1 MDLTSAQRKVA
12 FAVIVLAL
20 AGLGAFL
27 LWPRSS
33 AAPTQAAPRPTA
45 HTAAPTPA
53 SARVTPTAAGSP
65 SASGQAANIYHW
77 LPFTQADLTEAAGVV
92 RQFSADYATYSYTE
106 NADRYVGRMRG
117 LITPALAAT
126 LARSYATPG
135 VAQART
141 RQKQT
146 ATGSGV
152 ITSLRAFGASSLTFL
167 VTLSQ
172 KTYTTQRAG
181 KTTAHVAR
189 GDYAV
194 TITRSG
200 SGWQVDDIQLASAG
214 NS

>member
-1 MDLTSAQRKVA
+1 MDLTSAQRKLA

-20 AGLGAFL
+20 AALGAFL

-33 AAPTQAAPRPTA
+33 PAPSRAAPGPTTHGVA
-45 HTAAPTPA
+45 STPA
-53 SARVTPTAAGSP
+53 PGPVSPAAGSP
-65 SASGQAANIYHW
+65 AASGPAANIYQW
-77 LPFTQADLTEAAGVV
+77 LPFTQADLTEAARVV

-106 NADRYVGRMRG
+106 SADRYVGRMRG
-117 LITPALAAT
+117 LVTPTLAAS

-135 VAQART
+135 VAQARS

-152 ITSLRAFGASSLTFL
+152 ITALRAFGASSLTFL

-172 KTYTTQRAG
+172 KTFTTQQAG
-181 KTTAHVAR
+181 KTTAHKASN
-189 GDYAV
+189 DYAI

-200 SGWQVDDIQLASAG
+200 SGWQVNDIQLASAG

>member
-20 AGLGAFL
+20 AALGAFL

-45 HTAAPTPA
+45 HTAAPTP
-53 SARVTPTAAGSP
+53 VQTGITPTAAGSP
-65 SASGQAANIYHW
+65 PASGQAVNIYQW
-77 LPFTQADLTEAAGVV
+77 LPFTRADLTEAAGVV

-126 LARSYATPG
+126 LARSYSTPG
-135 VAQART
+135 VVQART

-146 ATGSGV
+146 ATGSGA
-152 ITSLRAFGASSLTFL
+152 ITSLRAYGASSLTFL
-167 VTLSQ
+167 VTLRQ

-181 KTTAHVAR
+181 KTTAHVAS
-189 GDYAV
+189 GDYAI

>member
-1 MDLTSAQRKVA
+1 MDLTSAQRKLA

-33 AAPTQAAPRPTA
+33 PAPSQAAPGPTTHGVA
-45 HTAAPTPA
+45 STPA
-53 SARVTPTAAGSP
+53 GPVSPAAAGSP
-65 SASGQAANIYHW
+65 AASGPAANIYQW
-77 LPFTQADLTEAAGVV
+77 LPFTEADLTEAAGVV

-106 NADRYVGRMRG
+106 SPDRYVGRMRG
-117 LITPALAAT
+117 LVTPALAAS

-152 ITSLRAFGASSLTFL
+152 ITALRAFGASSLTFL

-172 KTYTTQRAG
+172 RTFTTQQTG
-181 KTTAHVAR
+181 KTAAHKASN
-189 GDYAV
+189 DYAI

-200 SGWQVDDIQLASAG
+200 SGWQVNDIQLASAG

>member
-1 MDLTSAQRKVA
+1 MDLTSAQRKLA

-27 LWPRSS
+27 LWSRSS
-33 AAPTQAAPRPTA
+33 PAPSQAAPEPTTHA
-45 HTAAPTPA
+45 QASTPA
-53 SARVTPTAAGSP
+53 PGQVSPAAASP
-65 SASGQAANIYHW
+65 AASGPAANIYQW
-77 LPFTQADLTEAAGVV
+77 LPFTQADLTKAAGVV

-106 NADRYVGRMRG
+106 SADRYVGRMRD
-117 LITPALAAT
+117 LVTPTLAAS

-135 VAQART
+135 VARART
-141 RQKQT
+141 QQKQT

-152 ITSLRAFGASSLTFL
+152 ITALRAYGPSSLTFL

-172 KTYTTQRAG
+172 KTYTTQQTG
-181 KTTAHVAR
+181 KTTAHKASS
-189 GDYAV
+189 DYAI

-200 SGWQVDDIQLASAG
+200 SGWQVNDIQLASAG

>member
-33 AAPTQAAPRPTA
+33 AAPIQAAPRPTA

-53 SARVTPTAAGSP
+53 PTGITPPAAGSP
-65 SASGQAANIYHW
+65 AASGPAANIYQW
-77 LPFTQADLTEAAGVV
+77 LPFTQADLTEAARVV

-106 NADRYVGRMRG
+106 SADRYVGRMRG
-117 LITPALAAT
+117 LVTPALAAS

-152 ITSLRAFGASSLTFL
+152 ITALRAFGASSVTFL

-172 KTYTTQRAG
+172 KTFTTQQAG
-181 KTTAHVAR
+181 KTTAHKSSN
-189 GDYAV
+189 DYAI

-200 SGWQVDDIQLASAG
+200 SGWQVNDIQLAAAG